1 MSTYSER
8 SVRGSVAHAPM
19 HAAEIAIVV
28 EGGWQDAAHAPLARR
43 AAAAALQPAAPP
55 GSAELCVLLTDDAR
69 MRTLN
74 REFRGLDRPTNVL
87 AFAAETAASGV
98 APRLLG
104 DVVVAFE
111 TAAAEAEAA
120 NLSLADHLS
129 HLVVHGTLHLLGY
142 DHAGNADAEA
152 MEALERQIL
161 DGLGIGD
168 PYATRHAQ
176 RRNGAERR

>member
-1 MSTYSER
+1 MNTTSES
-8 SVRGSVAHAPM
+8 SVRASVAHAPM
-19 HAAEIAIVV
+19 PAAEIAIVA

-43 AAAAALQPAAPP
+43 AGAAALQAAAPP
-55 GSAELCVLLTDDAR
+55 GRVELCVLLTDDAR

-74 REFRGLDRPTNVL
+74 LKFRGLDRSTNVL
-87 AFAAETAASGV
+87 AFAAEGAAAS

-111 TAAAEAEAA
+111 TAAAEAVAA
-120 NLSLADHLS
+120 DLSLADHLS

-161 DGLGIGD
+161 DGLGIAD
-168 PYATRHAQ
+168 PYATRQAE